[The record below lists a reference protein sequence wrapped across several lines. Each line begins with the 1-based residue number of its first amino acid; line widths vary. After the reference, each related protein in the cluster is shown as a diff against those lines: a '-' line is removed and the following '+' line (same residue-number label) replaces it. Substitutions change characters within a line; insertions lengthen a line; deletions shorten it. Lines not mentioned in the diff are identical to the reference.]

1 MRKWLLIL
9 GFMVIAGGGAV
20 YYFLQSKGAEGTAS
34 AAEARSVQASQGN
47 LEVKV
52 SGTGTVAAA
61 ATATVKAG
69 YQGTVSKV
77 LVSAGDVVK
86 KGQVLAQ
93 FETVDNS
100 LQIRQKQLDKQK
112 QELQIQNLKEQYWSE
127 SDVSKQ
133 AQTKLDLD
141 SARLSLQQTENE
153 IADLQKADA
162 ENHDIKAPIGGTVT
176 TVSLTVGDNT
186 NAGADAAVITD
197 YSQLTFAVNADELD
211 VPKLKIGQTAEITLN
226 ALTDKTFTGKIT
238 SIAKEGVSSNG
249 VATYPVTLSMAE
261 AAGVLAGM
269 SGSAEIVTESA
280 ENAVLVPVDAVVTF
294 GGKSYVR
301 VPQGTEGALAIGTG
315 TEGGQGA
322 GNVPGGQSG
331 DNRQGGAGQSWTGG
345 RNGSGGQ
352 WATEGASGQGSR
364 SGTGAKAGAGAGA
377 AAGAGAGAGA
387 AGAGAGSESRMSRM
401 TLGGQ
406 LKEVTTGLAND
417 TYVQIKS
424 GLSAGDTVLIALPT
438 GTVGGST
445 GQSGTT
451 RAREFGGMGAGGF
464 GGGMG
469 TGGFGGNMG
478 GAGST
483 RTGGGGTR

>member
-20 YYFLQSKGAEGTAS
+20 YYFLQSKGAVSTAS

-61 ATATVKAG
+61 DTATVKAG

-77 LVSAGDVVK
+77 LVSVGDVVK

-93 FETVDNS
+93 FETIDNS
-100 LQIRQKQLDKQK
+100 LEIRQKQLDKQK

-127 SDVSKQ
+127 SDESKQ

-162 ENHDIKAPIGGTVT
+162 ENHDIQAPIGGTVT
-176 TVSLTVGDNT
+176 TVSLTAGDNT

-211 VPKLKIGQTAEITLN
+211 VPKLKVGQTAEITLN
-226 ALTDKTFTGKIT
+226 ALTDKTFTGEIT

-249 VATYPVTLSMAE
+249 VAAYPVTLSMTE

-280 ENAVLVPVDAVVTF
+280 DNAVLVPVDAVVTF

-301 VPQGTEGALAIGTG
+301 VPQGTEGALATGAG

-322 GNVPGGQSG
+322 GSVPGGQSG
-331 DNRQGGAGQSWTGG
+331 TGG

-352 WATEGASGQGSR
+352 WTAEGAGQGGW
-364 SGTGAKAGAGAGA
+364 SGTGAGARAGA
-377 AAGAGAGAGA
+377 AAGVGVGAG

-406 LKEVTTGLAND
+406 LKEVATGLAND

-445 GQSGTT
+445 GQSSTT
-451 RAREFGGMGAGGF
+451 RAREFSGMGA
-464 GGGMG
+464 
-469 TGGFGGNMG
+469 GGFGGNMG
-478 GAGST
+478 GAGAT

>member
-20 YYFLQSKGAEGTAS
+20 YYFLLSKGAESTAS

-61 ATATVKAG
+61 DTATVKAG

-93 FETVDNS
+93 FETTDNS
-100 LQIRQKQLDKQK
+100 LTIRQKQLDKQK

-127 SDVSKQ
+127 SDESKQ

-153 IADLQKADA
+153 IADLQKAAA
-162 ENHDIKAPIGGTVT
+162 ENHDIQAPIAGTVT
-176 TVSLTVGDNT
+176 TVSLTAGDNT

-211 VPKLKIGQTAEITLN
+211 VPKLKVGQTAEITLN
-226 ALTDKTFTGKIT
+226 ALTDKTFTGKII
-238 SIAKEGVSSNG
+238 SIAQEGVSSNG
-249 VATYPVTLSMAE
+249 VAAYPVTLSMTE

-280 ENAVLVPVDAVVTF
+280 DNAVLVPVEAVVTF

-315 TEGGQGA
+315 AEGGQGA
-322 GNVPGGQSG
+322 GSIPGGESRQGGTGQSG
-331 DNRQGGAGQSWTGG
+331 TSG

-352 WATEGASGQGSR
+352 WTAEGAGQGGR
-364 SGTGAKAGAGAGA
+364 LGT
-377 AAGAGAGAGA
+377 
-387 AGAGAGSESRMSRM
+387 GAGAGSESRMSRM

-445 GQSGTT
+445 GQSSTT
-451 RAREFGGMGAGGF
+451 RAREFGGVGAGSF

-478 GAGST
+478 GAGAT

>member
-20 YYFLQSKGAEGTAS
+20 YYFLQSKGTEGTAS

-61 ATATVKAG
+61 DTATVKAG

-100 LQIRQKQLDKQK
+100 MQIRQKQLDKQK

-127 SDVSKQ
+127 SDESKQ

-176 TVSLTVGDNT
+176 AVTLTAGDNT

-249 VATYPVTLSMAE
+249 VATYPVTLSMTE

-301 VPQGTEGALAIGTG
+301 VPQGTEGAAAVGTG

-322 GNVPGGQSG
+322 GSVPGGQSG
-331 DNRQGGAGQSWTGG
+331 ADRQGGAGQSGGGG

-352 WATEGASGQGSR
+352 WAAEGAGQG
-364 SGTGAKAGAGAGA
+364 
-377 AAGAGAGAGA
+377 AGAGAGAGA
-387 AGAGAGSESRMSRM
+387 AGTGAGSESRMSRM

-445 GQSGTT
+445 GQSSTT

-483 RTGGGGTR
+483 TRTGGGGTR